1 MTTGMVISLV
11 MLSLWLAWL
20 WNSGEIRSMSFES
33 KARNLVIWAIIIAGL
48 AFVLSRFGL

>member
-1 MTTGMVISLV
+1 MTAGIVISLV

-33 KARNLVIWAIIIAGL
+33 KARNLVIWAIIIGVL
-48 AFVLSRFGL
+48 TFVLSRFGV